1 MLKNTFMIDYL
12 ICHTFIS
19 EATQFISKLIKKYNH
34 MHVIFNNITTK
45 WLVVYRECSHSSDE
59 NLMFVMCSGVARRA
73 TWAAAPRFHGF
84 NIESEFLSL
93 VLHGLKTAESRNNLI
108 VANLVLRKQSWV
120 AIFCKT
126 PPNPL
131 DKEATR
137 EHEHGMVK
145 VVECLQGVHGFKS
158 KADCQWAGFLE
169 TYWVPG
175 AIGHSIL
182 RPEDPIL
189 TSHSHHWVRPEH
201 AGPRRLFSCWCS
213 QMNFLK
219 TPLSGKLVSAQLLP
233 PPPLENDPT
242 PFTKTVH

>member
-145 VVECLQGVHGFKS
+145 VVECLQGVHGFKTQ
-158 KADCQWAGFLE
+158 ADCQWA
-169 TYWVPG
+169 
-175 AIGHSIL
+175 
-182 RPEDPIL
+182 
-189 TSHSHHWVRPEH
+189 
-201 AGPRRLFSCWCS
+201 
-213 QMNFLK
+213 
-219 TPLSGKLVSAQLLP
+219 LLP
-233 PPPLENDPT
+233 PSDVNGFVSGKIWAIAVGSHVRCAWGGEAT
-242 PFTKTVH
+242 AECSIVQGGTR